1 MAEALTENTK
11 CLACGSEELET
22 ILDLGKQ
29 PLANNYET
37 ENTAS
42 IEYPLAVD
50 LCADCYHLQLTHTVD
65 PGIIYTDYL
74 YRTGT
79 NQTIKDYS
87 DWFARWVT
95 ERMGKED
102 YTVLDVGC
110 NDGTQLDSFGK
121 QATYGIDPAANLA
134 EFRNS
139 KHQCVTGF
147 FSENAIQEL
156 GVLSFDVINNQNA
169 FSHLADPMDFLRI
182 ARRHLIPG
190 GRIYLSTSQAN
201 MVLNNEFDTIY
212 HEHISFY
219 NAYSM
224 YKLARRADLHLT
236 DVVKTPIHGTSYV
249 FELRHEAVNQ
259 EHVANVLAVEAAQGL
274 QSKDTY
280 LAWSE
285 NVQALCKELVALI
298 NLKASEGIKVV
309 GYGAAAKGNT
319 LLNYTQVPLAC
330 IIDDSPLKQGLYT
343 PGRHIPI
350 ISADQLADY
359 VDPTQ
364 CVYMPLAWNFF
375 EEIRTRLQTHLNTP
389 VEFIRYFP
397 KVGVVN

>member
-37 ENTAS
+37 ENTVS

-65 PGIIYTDYL
+65 PSIIYTDYL

-110 NDGTQLDSFGK
+110 NDGTQLDSFSK

-280 LAWSE
+280 VAWSE

-350 ISADQLADY
+350 ISVDQLADY
-359 VDPTQ
+359 VDPTR

>member
-1 MAEALTENTK
+1 MAEAITKNTK

-65 PGIIYTDYL
+65 PSIIYTDYL

-110 NDGTQLDSFGK
+110 NDGTQLDSFSK

-224 YKLARRADLHLT
+224 YKLARRAGLHLT

-280 LAWSE
+280 VAWSE

-350 ISADQLADY
+350 ISVDQLADY

>member
-11 CLACGSEELET
+11 CLACGGEELET
-22 ILDLGKQ
+22 VLDLGKQ

-37 ENTAS
+37 ESTVS
-42 IEYPLAVD
+42 TEYPLALD
-50 LCADCYHLQLTHTVD
+50 LCVNCYHLQLTHTVD
-65 PGIIYTDYL
+65 PTIIYTDYL

-95 ERMGKED
+95 ERMGKEE
-102 YTVLDVGC
+102 YSVLDVGC
-110 NDGTQLDSFGK
+110 NDGTQLDSFSK
-121 QATYGIDPAANLA
+121 QTTYGIDPAANLA

-169 FSHLADPMDFLRI
+169 FSHLADPMDFLRV
-182 ARRHLIPG
+182 ARRHLIPE

-224 YKLARRADLHLT
+224 YKLARRAGLHLT

-259 EHVANVLAVEAAQGL
+259 EHVDNILAVEAAQGL
-274 QSKDTY
+274 QTKDTY
-280 LAWSE
+280 FAWSE
-285 NVQALCKELVALI
+285 NVQGLCKELVALI

-319 LLNYTQVPLAC
+319 LLNYTKVPLAC
-330 IIDDSPLKQGLYT
+330 IIDDSPLKQGLHT

-350 ISADQLADY
+350 ISVDQLADY
-359 VDPTQ
+359 VDPTR

>member
-1 MAEALTENTK
+1 MAEAITENTK

-65 PGIIYTDYL
+65 PSIIYTDYL

-280 LAWSE
+280 VAWSE

-359 VDPTQ
+359 VDPTR